1 MFDLMDGEE
10 TDAYPASVIQT
21 ARTGNAN
28 GQALDREH
36 DHIAHLHAE
45 LETMPVLGKERAHD
59 HITHLRA
66 TMPPFRMHERTN
78 APRANAVTY
87 TLEEWSASPT
97 HCQGTIRIGTEAV
110 GHGIAWEIA
119 HAAAGGCALA
129 LVALNR
135 SRYTR
140 TTAVLRIK
148 CIVSQPHT
156 AGLHTE
162 LCVAPAPFALVGYQ
176 SPRLA
181 PSHPQRPGDQSS
193 SIQNHP
199 KQLEIVILDALLSS
213 ALPTGQSPHICN
225 FALSF
230 GPRLQAA
237 RVR

>member
-129 LVALNR
+129 LVAQYTWR
-135 SRYTR
+135 SHHVYNLGEELGNVCVGGTIA
-140 TTAVLRIK
+140 TEVM
-148 CIVSQPHT
+148 VSPWV
-156 AGLHTE
+156 E
-162 LCVAPAPFALVGYQ
+162 
-176 SPRLA
+176 
-181 PSHPQRPGDQSS
+181 
-193 SIQNHP
+193 N
-199 KQLEIVILDALLSS
+199 
-213 ALPTGQSPHICN
+213 
-225 FALSF
+225 
-230 GPRLQAA
+230 QAA
-237 RVR
+237 